1 VLHLTPRIF
10 TTVWV
15 TMAVIAMIVRRRL
28 RFWAHDDHGEDEHAG
43 H

>member
-1 VLHLTPRIF
+1 VLHFTPRIF

-15 TMAVIAMIVRRRL
+15 TMAVVAMIIRRRF
-28 RFWAHDDHGEDEHAG
+28 RFWADDEHDEHHDAR